1 MFNYVKVMEKK
12 IEIKGSSNIKK
23 IIPEQYDNIRK
34 ESHTWNI
41 SEDYLDPTKQ
51 QDIVNKLYLEEFEK
65 KQFLMNMIKKKLSS
79 YKQQDIKNCIYGE
92 KFFIPLEDTVQKLV
106 ECKMKCYYC
115 NKNMVLLYKEIKD
128 PIQWTL
134 DRIDNTMGHNTDNV
148 VISCLQCNLK
158 RRNTNMKKFLF
169 TKNLVLIKK

>member
-12 IEIKGSSNIKK
+12 IEIKGNSNIKK
-23 IIPEQYDNIRK
+23 IVPEQYDNIRK

-41 SEDYLDPTKQ
+41 SEDYLDPT
-51 QDIVNKLYLEEFEK
+51 
-65 KQFLMNMIKKKLSS
+65 
-79 YKQQDIKNCIYGE
+79 KQQDIKNCIYGE

-169 TKNLVLIKK
+169 TKNLVLVKK

>member
-1 MFNYVKVMEKK
+1 MEKK
-12 IEIKGSSNIKK
+12 IEIKGNSNIKK
-23 IIPEQYDNIRK
+23 IVPEQYDNIRK
-34 ESHTWNI
+34 ESHNWNI

-51 QDIVNKLYLEEFEK
+51 QDIVNKLYLEEFEE

-79 YKQQDIKNCIYGE
+79 YKQQDIKNTIYGE

-106 ECKMKCYYC
+106 ECKMECYYC
-115 NKNMVLLYKEIKD
+115 NKNMVLLYNEIKD
-128 PIQWTL
+128 PKQWTL
-134 DRIDNTMGHNTDNV
+134 DRVDNTMGHNTNNV

-169 TKNLVLIKK
+169 TKKLILIKK

>member
-1 MFNYVKVMEKK
+1 MFNYVKVMKKK
-12 IEIKGSSNIKK
+12 IEIKGNSNIKK
-23 IIPEQYDNIRK
+23 IVPEQYDNIRK
-34 ESHTWNI
+34 VSHTWNI

-51 QDIVNKLYLEEFEK
+51 KDIINKLYLEEFEE

-79 YKQQDIKNCIYGE
+79 YKQQDIKNRIYGE

-134 DRIDNTMGHNTDNV
+134 DRIDNTMGHNSDNV
-148 VISCLQCNLK
+148 VICCLQCNLK

-169 TKNLVLIKK
+169 TKSLVLIKK

>member
-1 MFNYVKVMEKK
+1 
-12 IEIKGSSNIKK
+12 
-23 IIPEQYDNIRK
+23 
-34 ESHTWNI
+34 
-41 SEDYLDPTKQ
+41 
-51 QDIVNKLYLEEFEK
+51 
-65 KQFLMNMIKKKLSS
+65 MNMIKKKLSS